1 MKALIIGGTS
11 GIGKS
16 IFDNIKSTCSEIKIT
31 GRKELDTSSMV
42 SVKFI
47 KRYQKEKFDIL
58 VLKGGPPDIN
68 FFKISDKIW
77 IENFNK
83 LFLSF
88 LNLIKGLRLNKKG
101 YIFLI
106 SSFIIKEPD
115 QSLIISSS
123 LRSGFVNLF
132 KSLSKLFSKDQI
144 CFINLAPGPIMTKRL
159 KNLLK
164 SEKKTIKSFSKTL
177 PHGLVPHPDEIGLFV
192 KFVIENRIKSFNGV
206 TITFDSGLL
215 KGV

>member
-42 SVKFI
+42 SVKKFI

-58 VLKGGPPDIN
+58 VLNTGGPPDIN

-88 LNLIKGLRLNKKG
+88 LNLIKGLRLNKKV
-101 YIFLI
+101 IFF
-106 SSFIIKEPD
+106 SFH
-115 QSLIISSS
+115 LLL
-123 LRSGFVNLF
+123 LRNQTNL
-132 KSLSKLFSKDQI
+132 
-144 CFINLAPGPIMTKRL
+144 
-159 KNLLK
+159 
-164 SEKKTIKSFSKTL
+164 
-177 PHGLVPHPDEIGLFV
+177 
-192 KFVIENRIKSFNGV
+192 
-206 TITFDSGLL
+206 
-215 KGV
+215 